1 MHIVNI
7 IKQKNNACIYRGGMF
22 IALLLEGNC
31 LVGNKVYTSGLPFDQ
46 FSCILG
52 KSERRQPWSSPGNCE
67 KPSQVQNGWLPRK
80 TKRLRLQLGTANLR
94 RIWLQ
99 KRRAS
104 RRILTG
110 HWSQRVQHGMFISRS
125 HLVRV
130 AVLSCFS
137 SCIPHPACN
146 FKYIP
151 HPPVKK
157 SKSRSHRSNFI
168 PHPDIQ
174 ISVIPQPNSIFI
186 LIAHPAKPM
195 LDLQSHL
202 ETTVMLWS
210 NHVQLPEKKNILYE
224 GDLKEKDIV
233 LYFAIAQR
241 CDLTTIRD

>member
-137 SCIPHPACN
+137 SRIPPAILN
-146 FKYIP
+146 T
-151 HPPVKK
+151 
-157 SKSRSHRSNFI
+157 SH
-168 PHPDIQ
+168 
-174 ISVIPQPNSIFI
+174 IPQLKRANHAPTEVI
-186 LIAHPAKPM
+186 LSRIPTFKFLSSRNLTPFLFSLHIPQNLCWTFKATLRRRWCYEAITFSFQK
-195 LDLQSHL
+195 
-202 ETTVMLWS
+202 
-210 NHVQLPEKKNILYE
+210 KKNILYE

-241 CDLTTIRD
+241 CGQTTIQD

>member
-137 SCIPHPACN
+137 SRIPHPACN
-146 FKYIP
+146 FKYIS

-210 NHVQLPEKKNILYE
+210 NHVQLPEKKKTFYTKETLRRKTLYYILQSPN
-224 GDLKEKDIV
+224 DV
-233 LYFAIAQR
+233 
-241 CDLTTIRD
+241 T